1 MKKLGLDIGL
11 ARIGVA
17 LSVDTLA
24 IPHST
29 VPNDAAA
36 ITAISSFYEEAN
48 AVCCYVGLPISLSGS
63 KTASTQM
70 AIDFAG
76 QLEAC
81 GLEVR
86 LIDERLTSRQAAG
99 NLRQAGKNSKQQK
112 GIIDASAAAVILDFA
127 LSSEIS
133 GQLAGKTLEE
143 VHD

>member
-1 MKKLGLDIGL
+1 
-11 ARIGVA
+11 
-17 LSVDTLA
+17 
-24 IPHST
+24 
-29 VPNDAAA
+29 
-36 ITAISSFYEEAN
+36 
-48 AVCCYVGLPISLSGS
+48 
-63 KTASTQM
+63 M
-70 AIDFAG
+70 AIDFAS

-133 GQLAGKTLEE
+133 GRLAGKTLEE